1 VQRVIY
7 PEFVGCVIFF
17 KGEAMKE
24 DKRAGRGKPQTK
36 WDASKMSLIQ
46 RIYSFFKQVSKSV
59 HIDKGEK

>member
-36 WDASKMSLIQ
+36 WDASKMSLMQ
-46 RIYSFFKQVSKSV
+46 SIYNFFKQIVASTKKD
-59 HIDKGEK
+59 I